1 VLQYA
6 EVLLSKEDLDA
17 KADAL
22 IDFIRERVVGR
33 RFEDAGLS
41 RPHEVQSFADLEA
54 WFRDVLRTLEEG
66 GREQWRTHHAAT
78 LRKVRNRLGN
88 LSTRCA
94 GLVTDDGALS
104 DLPFGAFEDR
114 AVYVVDVARV
124 EEDAQDLVFARVV
137 SRLREHLERR
147 DLGVDHVV
155 VFVDELN
162 KYAPADGPD
171 TYVRKMLLDIAER
184 GRYLGLVLFGAQQFR
199 SQVHRR
205 VVGNA
210 GTSVFGRM
218 DGEELAT
225 PGYQGLSPAV
235 KARLATLD
243 KGQLL
248 VRHPHFAQ
256 PVFVR
261 FPRPAVMAGREGVE
275 RFPPPP
281 EPTWQ
286 QAVARDLRR
295 LDPSI
300 ELGWVTEVSALHDEA
315 EALSA
320 RNAVLRQRPDD
331 VRAAFLRA
339 LARRARPAAVD
350 AEGVAPRPRG
360 LRPFAPGEYGG

>member
-1 VLQYA
+1 
-6 EVLLSKEDLDA
+6 
-17 KADAL
+17 
-22 IDFIRERVVGR
+22 
-33 RFEDAGLS
+33 
-41 RPHEVQSFADLEA
+41 
-54 WFRDVLRTLEEG
+54 
-66 GREQWRTHHAAT
+66 
-78 LRKVRNRLGN
+78 
-88 LSTRCA
+88 
-94 GLVTDDGALS
+94 
-104 DLPFGAFEDR
+104 
-114 AVYVVDVARV
+114 
-124 EEDAQDLVFARVV
+124 
-137 SRLREHLERR
+137 
-147 DLGVDHVV
+147 
-155 VFVDELN
+155 
-162 KYAPADGPD
+162 
-171 TYVRKMLLDIAER
+171 
-184 GRYLGLVLFGAQQFR
+184 
-199 SQVHRR
+199 
-205 VVGNA
+205 
-210 GTSVFGRM
+210 
-218 DGEELAT
+218 
-225 PGYQGLSPAV
+225 
-235 KARLATLD
+235 LATLD